1 MAALFDPTAVRDLV
15 LGWGSLFVGST
26 VAFVAIGFAWERSA
40 AGRRRRIFAL
50 PVPAGQIRREAVANV
65 GFVALA
71 TLAFTA
77 AVMSGLVRAT
87 GSGAIAAV
95 VTFAGCVAG
104 FEAYYYALHRALHT
118 RALVRFHRWHHASR
132 ITTPLSGQSLGI
144 VEAAGWIC
152 GLLLVPAT
160 LTELGLLHGGAL
172 AAYLVISAAGN
183 IVGHANADPHPRQ
196 SGERARSWATHPFTY
211 HALHHARWTGHYGLG
226 TTVLDRVLGS
236 EWADWPALHA
246 RVIAGEPLRSF
257 KERGD

>member
-1 MAALFDPTAVRDLV
+1 MAALFDPTAVRELV
-15 LGWGSLFVGST
+15 LGWGSLFAGST
-26 VAFVAIGFAWERSA
+26 VAFVAIGFAWERSS

-50 PVPAGQIRREAVANV
+50 PV
-65 GFVALA
+65 
-71 TLAFTA
+71 
-77 AVMSGLVRAT
+77 
-87 GSGAIAAV
+87 
-95 VTFAGCVAG
+95 
-104 FEAYYYALHRALHT
+104 
-118 RALVRFHRWHHASR
+118 VRFHRWHHASR

-160 LTELGLLHGGAL
+160 LTEAGLLHGGAL

-226 TTVLDRVLGS
+226 TTVPDRVLGS

-246 RVIAGEPLRSF
+246 RVISGEPLRSF